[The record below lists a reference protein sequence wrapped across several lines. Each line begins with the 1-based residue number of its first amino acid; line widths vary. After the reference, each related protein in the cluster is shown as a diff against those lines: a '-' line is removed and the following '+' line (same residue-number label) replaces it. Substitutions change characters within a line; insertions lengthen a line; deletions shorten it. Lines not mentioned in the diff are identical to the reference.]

1 MYTFLEQLLKYIKD
15 LEDED
20 YYQEYYTD
28 SDSDSDYEYIED
40 SDSDRDRD

>member
-15 LEDED
+15 LEDVE

-28 SDSDSDYEYIED
+28 SDSDDSDYEYIEN
-40 SDSDRDRD
+40 SDSE

>member
-1 MYTFLEQLLKYIKD
+1 MYTFLEQLLQYIKH

-28 SDSDSDYEYIED
+28 SDSEDSEYEYIED
-40 SDSDRDRD
+40 SDSD

>member
-1 MYTFLEQLLKYIKD
+1 MYTFLEQLLKYIKY

-28 SDSDSDYEYIED
+28 SDSEDSDYLYIED
-40 SDSDRDRD
+40 SDSD